1 MKRILMAITFSAAAL
16 VTQAQTSSVP
26 AGSKQTPKQA
36 TPAKKSATQARGTG
50 QYHGSKD
57 TTPGSPMG
65 TGGAGGNELSGSP
78 AGSASE
84 NAIQAEKTDVQA
96 DGQVGSQGS
105 KTKKSATKKKT
116 SAQKNRQL

>member
-1 MKRILMAITFSAAAL
+1 MAVTFSAVVL
-16 VTQAQTSSVP
+16 VAQAQTSAVP

-36 TPAKKSATQARGTG
+36 TPAKKSATQVRGTG

-84 NAIQAEKTDVQA
+84 SAIQAEKTDVPA
-96 DGQVGSQGS
+96 DGQAGSQGS
-105 KTKKSATKKKT
+105 KAKKSATKKKT
-116 SAQKNRQL
+116 SAQKSKQL